1 MLPARGCL
9 CIEDNADHDV
19 GDLAADMWHVDA
31 NLRTWAVSVSL
42 FVKTVDFDGGYET
55 VPVLFVVGQHGLPL
69 HSQGYLE

>member
-1 MLPARGCL
+1 MDG
-9 CIEDNADHDV
+9 
-19 GDLAADMWHVDA
+19 

-55 VPVLFVVGQHGLPL
+55 LPVLFVVGQHGLPL